1 MLAAYRQYPGRI
13 SSICCQDI
21 EKITGELWGN
31 VGVSFQGLWRGLG
44 AGRLQLTPPSRR
56 RLLLNLSAGA
66 GVESITPE
74 CIITQMIRGDGM
86 KTILNIIG
94 VLLVLAGG
102 VFFLQGINV
111 LPGSYMTGD
120 PQWAFNGG
128 IMIVVAIVLMLWAS
142 RRK

>member
-1 MLAAYRQYPGRI
+1 
-13 SSICCQDI
+13 
-21 EKITGELWGN
+21 
-31 VGVSFQGLWRGLG
+31 
-44 AGRLQLTPPSRR
+44 
-56 RLLLNLSAGA
+56 
-66 GVESITPE
+66 
-74 CIITQMIRGDGM
+74 MIRGDGM

-120 PQWAFNGG
+120 PQWAINGG